1 MTRSTTRL
9 EPNPRAGRGFETD
22 EIREFTRVA
31 GRLATEARERANKR
45 NTVKICGSL
54 PPLTPSYRSDR
65 TIDKT
70 KGQAT
75 YLLIAEALWPFVD
88 IYLVESMSSLAEAQL
103 AYRSVHHLRKPVL
116 VAFALNSTGEQ
127 LRSGEDVV
135 NAIQRL
141 VECADSI
148 AQEEGSE
155 VMLHGVLFNCSQP
168 EDIAKGL
175 HYVHRS
181 ETLQNLFSGRSIV
194 LGAYGDRISTSST
207 AGKME
212 ETLVSGAMHSAL
224 DMEIYREFVLRWIQ
238 CGALL
243 VGGCCG
249 IPPSYIEY
257 IAQVVDQ
264 ESAFHP

>member
-1 MTRSTTRL
+1 
-9 EPNPRAGRGFETD
+9 
-22 EIREFTRVA
+22 
-31 GRLATEARERANKR
+31 
-45 NTVKICGSL
+45 
-54 PPLTPSYRSDR
+54 
-65 TIDKT
+65 
-70 KGQAT
+70 
-75 YLLIAEALWPFVD
+75 
-88 IYLVESMSSLAEAQL
+88 MSSLAEAQL

-181 ETLQNLFSGRSIV
+181 ETLPEPLLWPQHRARCVRRPHLDV
-194 LGAYGDRISTSST
+194 LDGWQDGGDAGVGGDAFGAGHGDLPRVCAPLDPVWGA
-207 AGKME
+207 AGWW
-212 ETLVSGAMHSAL
+212 LLRHSA
-224 DMEIYREFVLRWIQ
+224 FV
-238 CGALL
+238 
-243 VGGCCG
+243 
-249 IPPSYIEY
+249 
-257 IAQVVDQ
+257 
-264 ESAFHP
+264 H